1 MTEDITLKELMD
13 DLQLQTDIHDKT
25 ALAKRREHKL
35 REKEHK
41 DEVKRKRKRTSRIP
55 ETEDERKLRKYRV
68 VEPD

>member
-1 MTEDITLKELMD
+1 MTEDLTLKELMD
-13 DLQLQTDIHDKT
+13 DLQLQTEIHDKN

-41 DEVKRKRKRTSRIP
+41 DEVKRKRKRVSRIP